1 MSEPSA
7 IDAASKRLALA
18 LDALAAAVERR
29 HEADRGEQTLDA
41 QLHALGTDRSRL
53 ASELDA
59 AAARART
66 LETTNRE
73 VAQRL
78 DAAIDTIRSVLA
90 TERALR
96 DVNVRRG
103 RPCRRSMSPS
113 TAASSAWPAR
123 TAKRRVC
130 RVWRQDLDASI
141 ATAADPFRRD
151 RRHPAHGHGGAHARR
166 PAIGD
171 EGKVAA
177 PRAGAGDV
185 AECER
190 RLGRSYARRR
200 RPRSSP
206 RSMQRPSAS
215 RTSPSA

>member
-29 HEADRGEQTLDA
+29 PDADRGEQTLDA

-90 TERALR
+90 
-96 DVNVRRG
+96 
-103 RPCRRSMSPS
+103 
-113 TAASSAWPAR
+113 
-123 TAKRRVC
+123 
-130 RVWRQDLDASI
+130 
-141 ATAADPFRRD
+141 ADE
-151 RRHPAHGHGGAHARR
+151 H
-166 PAIGD
+166 
-171 EGKVAA
+171 
-177 PRAGAGDV
+177 
-185 AECER
+185 
-190 RLGRSYARRR
+190 
-200 RPRSSP
+200 
-206 RSMQRPSAS
+206 
-215 RTSPSA
+215 